1 MSWLLGIEGTQ
12 LFPPWLLVSPG
23 EIPSTEVTTSLNFVL
38 VVTQLLC
45 VCVCVCVSY
54 HIYECL
60 NDILVSF
67 LVVSELCENDIKV
80 CLVFW
85 G

>member
-45 VCVCVCVSY
+45 VCVCVCVLS
-54 HIYECL
+54 HI
-60 NDILVSF
+60 
-67 LVVSELCENDIKV
+67 
-80 CLVFW
+80 
-85 G
+85 

>member
-12 LFPPWLLVSPG
+12 LYPPCLLVSPG
-23 EIPSTEVTTSLNFVL
+23 EIPTTEVTTSLNFVL
-38 VVTQLLC
+38 VVTQLLGGGG
-45 VCVCVCVSY
+45 VCVSY

-60 NDILVSF
+60 NYILFSF